1 MSSITPPVLSTGQ
14 KLFDVLGVTRA
25 LTAEVNLDAL
35 LVKIMDAA
43 TRLLESERSTLYL
56 IDSLTRELV
65 SKIAQQAEIRE
76 IRLPTGTG
84 LAGHVA
90 VTGEVLVIADAQ
102 CDARFNREID
112 VQTGFHTRNMLV
124 VPVAN
129 ARGHRIGVIQV
140 INRTG
145 GAFTTE
151 DVAVLQALA
160 SSAAVALD
168 NAYLYGQIEAM
179 LQSFVRTLAASI
191 DARDPQTA
199 GHSLR
204 VGGYAAKLAREIGV
218 DARQQKLIYL
228 AGLLH
233 DYGKIGVPESIL
245 TKPARL
251 SDDEMSIMRGHASMS
266 RDILRNVQ
274 FTEELNRIP
283 EIVYQHHERIDGGGY
298 PRGLRGH
305 EISFEGRLLAVC
317 DVFDALSNRR
327 YYREAISHADA
338 FSYIKENRDTHFDT
352 DIADAF
358 GNILLR
364 EGAIVELHPTDVT
377 TVTAMAR
384 EAEAQ
389 GQL

>member
-377 TVTAMAR
+377 TATAMAR